1 MAKKA
6 DGESSTTWIS
16 LSVAR
21 DLATPVILSPRFA
34 EAQIMKWLHYEK
46 IGWRYITAYGLPRQ
60 GRTKEQ
66 EADKLWLEHPERV
79 LIEWRES
86 FARKDLQ
93 KGVDGKILYYV
104 IVVGIEIVREDLE
117 RMLKALRRDEVAE
130 VPSPAQPIVEPIA
143 GAKWIADEAKR
154 MKAARAIPSLQSE
167 FARELDRRMH
177 IAAETDRSIRPL
189 KASYIENQLRSWGL
203 WPASTIK

>member
-1 MAKKA
+1 
-6 DGESSTTWIS
+6 
-16 LSVAR
+16 
-21 DLATPVILSPRFA
+21 
-34 EAQIMKWLHYEK
+34 MKWLHYEK

-104 IVVGIEIVREDLE
+104 IVVGIEIVREDLGW
-117 RMLKALRRDEVAE
+117 MLKTLRRDEVAE
-130 VPSPAQPIVEPIA
+130 VPSPAQPIVEPEVPLPAPEVSLPAQPIVEPI
-143 GAKWIADEAKR
+143 GAEWVADEAKR
-154 MKAARAIPSLQSE
+154 MKAAGVIPPLKSE
-167 FARELDRRMH
+167 FARELERRMRT
-177 IAAETDRSIRPL
+177 AAETNRSMRPL
-189 KASYIENQLRSWGL
+189 KASYLENQLRNWGL
-203 WPASTIK
+203 WPASIIE